1 MDLKELK
8 KTWNNLDTG
17 KELDENQIRA
27 MLEKRT
33 GNLLERID
41 RNIKIGFV
49 VLFLLIVAFAIDDFL
64 LSSSL
69 LDGLDAAFKVPGWVV
84 LFGIFSNMLLL
95 VTFIFFVINYYR
107 VKRSCDVGCDLQ
119 ETLVK
124 IIDTLKIYKRLFY
137 LALITLLIAIGTTFL
152 TGLFTGVAANAREQ
166 GLLLSE
172 ISSGALLQTILIGAG
187 FLIITTGGIFLLLRW
202 GFNRLYGSYINKLK
216 TTLME
221 LREIDE

>member
-1 MDLKELK
+1 MDLKDLK
-8 KTWNNLDTG
+8 KTWNNLDSG
-17 KELDENQIRA
+17 KELNENQIRL

-49 VLFLLIVAFAIDDFL
+49 VLFLLILAFAVDDFL
-64 LSSSL
+64 LSSTL
-69 LDGLDAAFKVPGWVV
+69 IEGFGEAFTIPGWVV
-84 LFGIFSNMLLL
+84 LFGLFSNMLLL
-95 VTFIFFVINYYR
+95 VTFIFFVIKYYR
-107 VKRSCDVGCDLQ
+107 VKRSCDVGCELG
-119 ETLVK
+119 ETLLK

-152 TGLFTGVAANAREQ
+152 TGLYTGVAANAREQ

-172 ISSGALLQTILIGAG
+172 ISSGALLQTVVIGTG

-202 GFNRLYGSYINKLK
+202 GFNRLYGSYIKKLK
-216 TTLME
+216 TTLKE